1 LFHLV
6 MAYQAGL
13 LHHQATTGENGEVGY
28 AANVEA
34 LRKLRVLLGIDF
46 EHHSFASHVSR
57 GFGYFRSGGATG
69 AAPLRPE
76 IYQDGN
82 RAVLNDF
89 IE

>member
-1 LFHLV
+1 

-13 LHHQATTGENGEVGY
+13 LHHKTTSGENGEVWY

-34 LRKLRVLLGIDF
+34 LRKLRVLFGINFQDY
-46 EHHSFASHVSR
+46 SFARHICC
-57 GFGYFRSGGATG
+57 GFGYFRSSGATR

-76 IYQDGN
+76 IHENGY
-82 RAVLNDF
+82 RTVLNDF